1 MIFRIIDV
9 ENNPHISKIRLEN
22 LFLLMGRSLEQVN
35 EVKAGN
41 IVGSYNNKI
50 ALKPFNFIDIQFLIT
65 GISGLQNVV
74 MKTAT
79 LSNNLFCPP
88 FVDLPIMAKPILR
101 VAVEP
106 QNTQDMNKL
115 LIGLKLLNQVIFS
128 PFSLPIF

>member
-1 MIFRIIDV
+1 M
-9 ENNPHISKIRLEN
+9 
-22 LFLLMGRSLEQVN
+22 
-35 EVKAGN
+35 
-41 IVGSYNNKI
+41 
-50 ALKPFNFIDIQFLIT
+50 IT

-106 QNTQDMNKL
+106 HNTQDMSKL

-128 PFSLPIF
+128 QFSLHYFCNLFLKF